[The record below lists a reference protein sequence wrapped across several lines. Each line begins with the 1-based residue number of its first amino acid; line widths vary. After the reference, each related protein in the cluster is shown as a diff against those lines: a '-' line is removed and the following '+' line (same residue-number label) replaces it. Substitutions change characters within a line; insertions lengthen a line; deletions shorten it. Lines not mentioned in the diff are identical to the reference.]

1 MRSVHGKEMTM
12 INVLLVVFN
21 AFMVAFFAWAFL
33 EGKGFYYRLFCIL
46 CGICSC
52 ANMFMTG
59 GRI

>member
-33 EGKGFYYRLFCIL
+33 EG
-46 CGICSC
+46 
-52 ANMFMTG
+52 
-59 GRI
+59 